1 MALSLVRKDTIVE
14 QIFDVG
20 MEVIL
25 HTEPL

>member
-1 MALSLVRKDTIVE
+1 MAVSLVRKDTIVE

-20 MEVIL
+20 IEVIL

>member
-1 MALSLVRKDTIVE
+1 MAFSLVRKDTIVE

-25 HTEPL
+25 HTELL

>member
-1 MALSLVRKDTIVE
+1 MALSLVRKDTIAE

-20 MEVIL
+20 IEVIL